1 MKAKDF
7 TEEFVFPKLSD
18 YVTNQNFPD
27 DLYDIGS
34 KVYIEDVN
42 NVEIKSVT
50 RTTDGNFEVSGK
62 ATVETSTDT
71 GEGASFDGSYPLTFT
86 LDFNDEGE
94 IEKGRVKVDTSSFYK

>member
-7 TEEFVFPKLSD
+7 TEEFVTPKLSD

-34 KVYIEDVN
+34 KVYINDVE
-42 NVEIKSVT
+42 NVEIKRET
-50 RTTDGNFEVSGK
+50 RTTDGTFEVSGK

-71 GEGASFDGSYPLTFT
+71 GEGDSFG
-86 LDFNDEGE
+86 
-94 IEKGRVKVDTSSFYK
+94 